1 MFVIMNC
8 VCTATQ
14 GELAPQVFSFTQTQS
29 ENMSVFRA
37 CMRFRWRRNCV
48 CCPSASSSSSSSENS
63 LSLRDRETTGSDCC
77 FFFGWHRQ
85 LVPEQKALLAAV
97 SRREL
102 AGKKMQPH
110 LRCQVSA
117 GQSRR
122 CWISR
127 ATPAI
132 YRCTYSSRDFK
143 LFKRSFKKSKSL
155 KKLKT
160 APRNACEWMYQR
172 ILMIIKADS
181 EWLGVLNLQQPTTTT
196 LEIVPTN
203 VFIGGF
209 NQCHASCC
217 IQIVVVW

>member
-1 MFVIMNC
+1 MNC

-29 ENMSVFRA
+29 IKMSVFRA

-85 LVPEQKALLAAV
+85 RVPEQKALLAAV

-110 LRCQVSA
+110 LRCQVSV

-143 LFKRSFKKSKSL
+143 LFKRSFKKSKR
-155 KKLKT
+155 KKINKNSSSKRLWVNVS
-160 APRNACEWMYQR
+160 AH
-172 ILMIIKADS
+172 
-181 EWLGVLNLQQPTTTT
+181 LNDNKGWQW
-196 LEIVPTN
+196 V
-203 VFIGGF
+203 IGGLESAAAYNHNIGNCPHKCVYRGF
-209 NQCHASCC
+209 
-217 IQIVVVW
+217 